1 MSLCPTCK
9 AQEETYDHL
18 VQCGHPSHA
27 GWKSALRTDLLKYT
41 QETHCH
47 VIMQDIL
54 ITGIHH
60 WIHHRFPHHWH
71 ELITSQSNISWK
83 QHILGRF
90 STKWTA
96 FHHQHLQQNHFPL
109 SDFNHGPIWLSKIV
123 TIIWTHC
130 HQLWESRNKDKHGR
144 DSDMEKKDS
153 FRAGTEIDGCA
164 VLKTKMLPIR
174 PNKMVLPNMIRR
186 SHSLCLQQQQGWL
199 ATYDPMISMTET
211 E

>member
-1 MSLCPTCK
+1 
-9 AQEETYDHL
+9 
-18 VQCGHPSHA
+18 
-27 GWKSALRTDLLKYT
+27 
-41 QETHCH
+41 
-47 VIMQDIL
+47 MQDIL

-96 FHHQHLQQNHFPL
+96 FHHQHLQQNHLPL

-144 DSDMEKKDS
+144 DSDTKKKDS
-153 FRAGTEIDGCA
+153 FRAGTEMDGSA
-164 VLKTKMLPIR
+164 VPIKPRCYPSGQTKWFYPTLEDHIAKEP
-174 PNKMVLPNMIRR
+174 
-186 SHSLCLQQQQGWL
+186 SLQQQQGWL
-199 ATYDPMISMTET
+199 ATYDPMIRRSIHDRDRVTNQMRFHTIDQYFPTYPRELLQDR
-211 E
+211 